1 MNIEYSHLKSY
12 STFSLRKSVVKP
24 DDLVKKTKEDG
35 FTSLAI
41 TELGNI
47 YSAVK
52 IVKAC
57 KKEKIKPILGCN
69 LYISDSNY
77 NLANLTLLCK
87 NHNGWRDLLKIIAK
101 SNQPEY
107 YNENKQIATLPF
119 EQLKELVSQNFIVY
133 TGSLFSWL
141 PVQFCKDY
149 NKFVAATEY
158 QEAKDQVK
166 DDWQKIIGDQI
177 SLLQEVFGKSNV
189 FLESQKSDINEIP
202 GAEITVKIIEWAAKK
217 YKVPCIATCR
227 PHYLRPEQ
235 SEDQKIL
242 ICVDKKTTLMNIEH
256 LIKDDVEYLPFFRN
270 EKAYLFN
277 QEEYK
282 SLYNQEQLETNMS
295 VANMIELFEIGGK
308 PKLPNFDCPNNE
320 NPDEFLKGLC
330 YKALQSNYNNKP
342 EYKSRLE
349 EELNTLL
356 PIGLSSYLLI
366 VWDIVNYCHSKD
378 WLVSSRGSVGGSLI
392 ANLLGISECDPIKYN
407 LIFSRFYNAGRNS
420 KDNIS
425 LPDVDLDLMSQHRE
439 TVFDYVRGK
448 YGLDKTANIVTFS
461 GLEGASALKEV
472 LRVKNRCSVDEQN
485 IMSKLIIK
493 KDKISDELE
502 ELRNAGMDP
511 SIIGWSLDNVK
522 KLEEFAYYDD
532 NGELAGE
539 YGKDF
544 AQAIRI
550 EGCKRQTGVHAC
562 GLVISSLP
570 LVDYCP
576 IVHSKKYGAICGFEK
591 PDIEYVG
598 GPKMDLLVVATLSDI
613 HETIKLINEGDFV
626 NE

>member
-1 MNIEYSHLKSY
+1 MNIEHSLLKTY

-24 DDLVKKTKEDG
+24 DDLVKKAKADG
-35 FTSLAI
+35 ATSLAI

-57 KKEKIKPILGCN
+57 RKEKIKPILGCN
-69 LYISDSNY
+69 IYVSGGD
-77 NLANLTLLCK
+77 NLTNLTILCK
-87 NHNGWRDLLKIIAK
+87 NKKGWADLLKVIAA
-101 SNQPEY
+101 SN
-107 YNENKQIATLPF
+107 NAENFDETKQVASISLENLAGL
-119 EQLKELVSQNFIVY
+119 SSGNFIVY

-141 PVQFCKDY
+141 PAQLCKNY
-149 NKFVAATEY
+149 NEFVTATSYE
-158 QEAKDQVK
+158 EAKAQVS
-166 DDWQKIIGDQI
+166 DDWKKILADKLA
-177 SLLQEVFGKSNV
+177 LLQEYFGKPNV
-189 FLESQKSDINEIP
+189 YFESQKTDILEIP
-202 GAEITVKIIEWAAKK
+202 AADITVKIMEWAAKH
-217 YKVPCIATCR
+217 YKIPCIATCR
-227 PHYLRPEQ
+227 PHYLQPEQ
-235 SEDQKIL
+235 AEDQKIL
-242 ICVDKKTTLMNIEH
+242 ICVDKKTTLMNIENV
-256 LIKDDVEYLPFFRN
+256 IKNDVEYLPFFRN
-270 EKAYLFN
+270 EKAYLLN
-277 QEEYK
+277 QEEFK
-282 SLYNQEQLETNMS
+282 SLYSQEQLENNAN
-295 VANMIELFEIGGK
+295 VAASIEDFEISGK
-308 PKLPNFDCPNNE
+308 PKLPNFTCPNGE
-320 NPDEFLKGLC
+320 NPDEFLKTLC
-330 YKALQSNYNNKP
+330 YKALQEKYGEKA
-342 EYKSRLE
+342 EYKNRLT
-349 EELNTLL
+349 EELDTLL

-366 VWDIVNYCHSKD
+366 VWDIVNYCHSNN

-420 KDNIS
+420 PDNVS

-448 YGLDKTANIVTFS
+448 YGYDKTANIITFG

-472 LRVKNRCSVDEQN
+472 LRVKNRCSIDEQN
-485 IMSKLIIK
+485 VMSKLIIK

-502 ELRNAGMDP
+502 ELRNAGEDP

-522 KLEEFAYYDD
+522 KLAEFAYYDD

-562 GLVISSLP
+562 GMVISSIP
-570 LVDYCP
+570 LIEYCP
-576 IVHSKKYGAICGFEK
+576 LVHSKKYGAICAFEK

-613 HETIKLINEGDFV
+613 HETIRLINEGDFV